1 MIWLFLAIIT
11 IAVIA
16 ALLLPLFRHGHR
28 SDARQQGEIAIYRDQ
43 LTELEREVATGLV
56 AAEAA
61 AATKLE
67 IERKILASGERSDA
81 ATPPRPAAEAASARM
96 AAVVLVASLAP
107 LAAFAIYF
115 ATGAPGETAHPY

>member
-11 IAVIA
+11 IAVVA
-16 ALLLPLFRHGHR
+16 VLLLPLFRRGVHAE
-28 SDARQQGEIAIYRDQ
+28 ARLQREIAIYRDQ
-43 LTELEREVATGLV
+43 LAELEREVAAGLI
-56 AAEAA
+56 ATEAA

-67 IERKILASGERSDA
+67 IERKILASVDRGNLA
-81 ATPPRPAAEAASARM
+81 PPPHPAAAPSARM

-115 ATGAPGETAHPY
+115 ATGVPTEPAHP